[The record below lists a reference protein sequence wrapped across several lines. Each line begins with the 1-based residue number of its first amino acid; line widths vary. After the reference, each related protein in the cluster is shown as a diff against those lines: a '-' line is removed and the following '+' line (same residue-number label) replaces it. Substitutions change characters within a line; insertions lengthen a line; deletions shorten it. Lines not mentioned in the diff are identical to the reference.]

1 MGNSARSPSRA
12 FHWLWLRA
20 VQTLCREG
28 FDGDGEITLVGAEKH
43 IPYNHPPLWKSVLHG
58 DDDVTLP
65 GAEKLGDQWLRGNQ
79 AVRLDAHVRTD
90 TLDDGAELA

>member
-1 MGNSARSPSRA
+1 M
-12 FHWLWLRA
+12 
-20 VQTLCREG
+20 
-28 FDGDGEITLVGAEKH
+28 
-43 IPYNHPPLWKSVLHG
+43 LHG